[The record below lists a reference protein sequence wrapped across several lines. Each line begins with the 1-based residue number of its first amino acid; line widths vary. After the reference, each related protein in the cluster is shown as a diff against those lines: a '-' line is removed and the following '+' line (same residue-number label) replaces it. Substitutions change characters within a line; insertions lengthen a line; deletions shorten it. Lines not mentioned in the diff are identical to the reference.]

1 MAVRDGLLKPL
12 LRGRSVRSGPVTD
25 VHPRLAAATRVQ
37 LEQWR
42 AALDAGAGRV
52 GWKVALGI
60 AEVEAL
66 VGAAPALGHLTTARL
81 LVPGGEY
88 RGARA
93 DRELYAETELA
104 VEVGADGGIAGL
116 AVELEIVDTGRP
128 PDGLEPIVEANVFH
142 RAVAFGPTVAGARAE
157 GSHARMLVNGE
168 LRETAAVVA
177 DPHATVAAIAR
188 LLAAAGEGPE
198 PGERVLAGSACHVP
212 VAPGDAVVAEVDGP
226 GAVAAT
232 IAL

>member
-1 MAVRDGLLKPL
+1 MTGI
-12 LRGRSVRSGPVTD
+12 RGRSVRSGAVTD
-25 VHPRLAAATRVQ
+25 VHPRLAAATRAQ
-37 LEQWR
+37 LEHWR

-66 VGAAPALGHLTTARL
+66 VGAAPALGHLTTATL

-93 DRELYAETELA
+93 DRELRAETELA
-104 VEVGADGGIAGL
+104 VEVGADGGVAGL
-116 AVELEIVDTGRP
+116 AVALEIVDTGRP
-128 PDGLEPIVEANVFH
+128 PDSLEPIVAANVFH

-157 GSHARMLVNGE
+157 GAHGRLLVNGE

-188 LLAAAGEGPE
+188 LLAAAGEGLE
-198 PGERVLAGSACHVP
+198 RGERIIAGAACHVP
-212 VAPGDAVVAEVDGP
+212 VAPGDAVVAEIDGL

-232 IAL
+232 IAC

>member
-37 LEQWR
+37 LEHWR

-66 VGAAPALGHLTTARL
+66 VGAAPALGHLTTAMR

-93 DRELYAETELA
+93 DRELRAETELA

-116 AVELEIVDTGRP
+116 AVALEIVDAGRP
-128 PDGLEPIVEANVFH
+128 PDGLEAIVEANVFH
-142 RAVAFGPTVAGARAE
+142 RAVAFEP
-157 GSHARMLVNGE
+157 
-168 LRETAAVVA
+168 
-177 DPHATVAAIAR
+177 TVAAIAR
-188 LLAAAGEGPE
+188 LLAAVGEGPE

-212 VAPGDAVVAEVDGP
+212 VAPGDAVVAEIDGL